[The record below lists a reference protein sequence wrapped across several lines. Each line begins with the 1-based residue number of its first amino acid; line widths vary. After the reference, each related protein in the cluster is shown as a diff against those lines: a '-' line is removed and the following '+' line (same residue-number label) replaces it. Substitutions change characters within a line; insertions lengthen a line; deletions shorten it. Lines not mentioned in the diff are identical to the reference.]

1 MEEASRTFGMLA
13 FHAKYRN
20 AGRVP
25 RRNESQSG
33 LLRCGV
39 DQPRPQVRVPSP
51 RFRTHEKRSDIF
63 SSLITELE
71 DHPEL
76 HQRVL
81 AVLHVIPDHVQR
93 DFIEDPRF
101 RVTIDNYVPGQ
112 GWTLYMPTPGP
123 IGSGTRCV
131 VLRLKLSHCS
141 EAFAHYVIA
150 HEFAHAFLRNGPWG
164 EILDVEEAAD
174 ALAATWGFRRPENS
188 IA

>member
-1 MEEASRTFGMLA
+1 MLA

-20 AGRVP
+20 AGRVSL
-25 RRNESQSG
+25 RNESQSG
-33 LLRCGV
+33 LLRSAA
-39 DQPRPQVRVPSP
+39 DQPRPQVRVPSQ
-51 RFRTHEKRSDIF
+51 RFRTQEKRSDIF

-71 DHPEL
+71 EHPEL